1 MNEEVRRE
9 EWVSNVTKIR
19 TADDL
24 WKSNRILKQLM
35 PIDIIWAHTHTQ
47 LWDKYEKGRGRR
59 KNDTAQVYMS
69 ASRSSLC

>member
-1 MNEEVRRE
+1 MNEGEIWE

-35 PIDIIWAHTHTQ
+35 PIDIIQHTH
-47 LWDKYEKGRGRR
+47 
-59 KNDTAQVYMS
+59 NVYMKTT
-69 ASRSSLC
+69 LG